1 MKKVVILATLI
12 LALMSC
18 STEVDLIG
26 DYEDIT
32 VVYGLLN
39 QTDSISYL
47 KINKAFLGDGN
58 ALVMAQEPDSS
69 SYRNDLTVILEERKD
84 GSVIK
89 TFSFD
94 TTSVYKKE
102 EGTFYYPR
110 QIIYQCV
117 TWNQLDPEGEYRLTI
132 TNRVSGKIIT
142 ATTPLVS
149 DFDILKPIINNPV
162 KPTIHFP
169 DNDSPKDLEWRSA
182 KYGRLYN
189 VVMRFHY
196 KEMFNQ
202 VTDTLYKYIETG
214 YAPRKSQS
222 LDGGEEMLIQFANN
236 SFYKLLENTVPYDPA
251 KEATVE
257 VRYAIAVEYI
267 FSVAGDDF
275 NTYMEVN
282 DASGSIVQE
291 RPEFS
296 NVENGIGIF
305 SSRYN
310 KSRLY
315 YISPLTE
322 EILITKGLKFE
333 PEIGK

>member
-1 MKKVVILATLI
+1 MKKVILILSSI

-32 VVYGLLN
+32 IVYGLLN

-58 ALVMAQEPDSS
+58 ALIMAQEPDSS
-69 SYRNDLTVILEERKD
+69 SYRNNLTVVLDEWKD
-84 GSVIK
+84 GSLIQ
-89 TFSFD
+89 TFHFD
-94 TTSVYKKE
+94 TTTIYNKE

-110 QIIYQCV
+110 QVIYRCLTYQ
-117 TWNQLDPEGEYRLTI
+117 QLDPESEYRLTI
-132 TNRVSGKIIT
+132 TNRLSGKIIS

-149 DFDILKPIINNPV
+149 DFPILKPVINNPL

-169 DNDSPKDLEWRSA
+169 DNDNPKDLEWLSA
-182 KYGRLYN
+182 KYGKLYN

-196 KEMFNQ
+196 KEKFSQ
-202 VTDTLYKYIETG
+202 VADTLYKYVETS
-214 YAPRKSQS
+214 YSPRKSES

-236 SFYKLLENTVPYDPA
+236 SFYKLLENTVPYEPS

-257 VRYAIAVEYI
+257 VRYALSVEYI

-282 DASGSIVQE
+282 DVSSSIVQE
-291 RPEFS
+291 RPEFT
-296 NVENGIGIF
+296 NIENGIGIF

-315 YISPLTE
+315 YLSPLTE

-333 PEIGK
+333 AEIGK